1 MKRSHLFSL
10 LAIAIM
16 AVISLVFFYPDV
28 FDGRVLEQH
37 DIRQGIANGQEA
49 KAFHEQTG
57 RTTRWTNALF
67 GGMPTFQIAPSYASA
82 PLMNWIAK
90 AYSLGLPS
98 PANLLFI
105 LMLGF
110 FIMGLCMK
118 MRWYVAL
125 FGAVAWGFSSYFII
139 IIGAGHIW
147 KFVTLA
153 YIPPTIGGIIL
164 CYRGKLL
171 AGSAMAALF
180 GALQLMSNH
189 VQMSYYFMLVVLA
202 IIITACVKASRQ
214 GEIKK
219 WLAATGCVLGAGII
233 AVAANL
239 ASLYL
244 TAEYAKETER
254 GKATELTTEGEAPKS
269 GADFDFITAWS
280 YGGDESLTLLVPNA
294 KGGATIKPTGATLR
308 PLSVM
313 EVPAAAD
320 SSLSPEESMFAAQFN
335 QYFGEQPMTNGPVY
349 VGTIIFMLALLA
361 IPLCK
366 RSAFMW
372 ALWGVSVLAWML
384 SLGHNMEWLT
394 RLFIDYV
401 PGYNRFR
408 AVASILVVVE
418 FTLPLLA
425 MMSIKR
431 LMELCAPNDGKLHP
445 EAAGLPRLVL
455 GMGGAITAVCLL
467 LWAFPSMMGSGLTGR
482 EMDSLREAGVADD
495 PLYSSIFNEIKRL
508 RLSLV
513 SSDAIRS
520 AIFMAIG
527 TAVIYLFVSRKL
539 KSAPAMVGILTVI
552 CLVDLYSV
560 DKRYVNHENF
570 TDPMPRDE
578 SFEMTNA
585 DKQILADA
593 DPDFRVYDI
602 DDFGG
607 ARSSYFHKT
616 IGGYHAAKLTR
627 YNDLL
632 NHQIKKNNM
641 NVLNMLNTKYFL
653 GMARNEQNQPIADEA
668 GNIMWVAERN
678 PEALG
683 HAWWVRDIKYVE
695 NPNAEMAA
703 LDTLDTRLYAVAGK
717 EFGKTLG
724 KASTDTTASVSLVK
738 YEPDRLVYKTHSA
751 TDGIV
756 VFSEIYFPWGWK
768 ATIDGKEA
776 PIGRANYVLRALRV
790 PAGNH
795 EIVFTFNPHRLDV
808 TNNIS
813 VAAVV
818 VIYIL
823 MAGALVMWIVSLL
836 RNRGKRAERETTG
849 HDSSK

>member
-1 MKRSHLFSL
+1 
-10 LAIAIM
+10 M
-16 AVISLVFFYPDV
+16 ALISLAFFYPDDI
-28 FDGRVLEQH
+28 DGRVLEQH

-49 KAFHEQTG
+49 KQFHEQTG

-125 FGAVAWGFSSYFII
+125 FGAIAWGFSSYFII

-153 YIPPTIGGIIL
+153 YIPPTIGGIVL
-164 CYRGKLL
+164 CYRGRLL
-171 AGSAMAALF
+171 AGSALAALF

-202 IIITACVKASRQ
+202 IMVAAGIKASRR
-214 GEIKK
+214 GEMKK
-219 WLAATGCVLGAGII
+219 WLAATGCIVGAGII
-233 AVAANL
+233 AVCANL

-254 GKATELTTEGEAPKS
+254 GKATELAAEGEEPKS

-280 YGGDESLTLLVPNA
+280 YGGDESLTLIVPNA
-294 KGGATIKPTGATLR
+294 KGGATIKPEGATLR

-313 EVPAAAD
+313 DVPAA
-320 SSLSPEESMFAAQFN
+320 SSSTLSPEESMFASQFN

-361 IPLCK
+361 LPLCK
-366 RSAFMW
+366 RSPLMW
-372 ALWGVSVLAWML
+372 ALWGVTLLAWML

-418 FTLPLLA
+418 FTLPLLS
-425 MMSIKR
+425 MMSLRR
-431 LMELCAPNDGKLHP
+431 LMEMCTPADGKLQP
-445 EAAGLPRLVL
+445 EAARLPRLVL
-455 GMGGAITAVCLL
+455 GLGGAITAVCLL

-513 SSDAIRS
+513 SADAIRS
-520 AIFMAIG
+520 ALFMALG
-527 TAVIYLFVSRKL
+527 TAVLYLFVSRKL
-539 KSAPAMVGILTVI
+539 KNAPLAVGILTAI
-552 CLVDLYSV
+552 CLIDLYSV
-560 DKRYVNHENF
+560 DKRYVNHDNF
-570 TDPMPRDE
+570 TDPLPREE
-578 SFEMTNA
+578 SFEMTAA
-585 DKQILADA
+585 DKQILADP
-593 DPDFRVYDI
+593 DPDFRVYDM

-653 GMARNEQNQPIADEA
+653 GMARNEQNQPVADEA
-668 GNIMWVAERN
+668 GNPVWVAERN

-683 HAWWVRDIKYVE
+683 HAWWVREIKYV
-695 NPNAEMAA
+695 NTPNEEMSA
-703 LDTLDTRLYAVAGK
+703 LDTLDTRLRAVAGA
-717 EFGKTLG
+717 EFNKTLG
-724 KASTDTTASVSLVK
+724 NAASDTTATVKLVK
-738 YEPDRLVYKTHSA
+738 YEPDRLAYKTRSA
-751 TDGIV
+751 SDGVV
-756 VFSEIYFPWGWK
+756 VFSEIYFPWGWT

-790 PAGNH
+790 PAGSH
-795 EIVFTFNPHRLDV
+795 DIVFTFNPRQLDV
-808 TNNIS
+808 TNDIS
-813 VAAVV
+813 VAAVG
-818 VIYIL
+818 VIYL
-823 MAGALVMWIVSLL
+823 LLAGALGMWIVSAV
-836 RNRGKRAERETTG
+836 RSRRAARKPG
-849 HDSSK
+849 DNAGSK